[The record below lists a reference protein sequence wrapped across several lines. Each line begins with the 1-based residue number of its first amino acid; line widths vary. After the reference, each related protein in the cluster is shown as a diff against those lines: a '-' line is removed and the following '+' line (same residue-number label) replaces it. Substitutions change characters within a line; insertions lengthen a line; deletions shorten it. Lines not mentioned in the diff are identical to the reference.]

1 MVNIFH
7 KSFNVWDKC
16 DKQRTSYRIRN
27 DRDRGKWK
35 HCCYQ
40 LGQTS
45 VQFNANRERRR
56 GFGKM
61 HDCVLHG
68 MSSGD
73 TPSSKWTHSMNYL
86 IFFRTRILAQSSVHK
101 THASSPFILL
111 TVKIQR
117 IPSVPVLLLF
127 HHFVRRNS
135 LKIVIECWHI
145 SGRISLKRYACVAVY
160 HDGNMWLASEMNR
173 KRWSVCV
180 LCTTKTRECALGI
193 CLQIENWST

>member
-1 MVNIFH
+1 MTEIEENENI
-7 KSFNVWDKC
+7 VVI
-16 DKQRTSYRIRN
+16 IRV
-27 DRDRGKWK
+27 K
-35 HCCYQ
+35 H
-40 LGQTS
+40 
-45 VQFNANRERRR
+45 QFNLTPIKRERQR

-61 HDCVLHG
+61 HDFVLHG

-73 TPSSKWTHSMNYL
+73 KPSSKWTHSMNYL

-101 THASSPFILL
+101 THAQSPFILL

-160 HDGNMWLASEMNR
+160 HDGNVWLASEMNR

-193 CLQIENWST
+193 CLQIEKWST